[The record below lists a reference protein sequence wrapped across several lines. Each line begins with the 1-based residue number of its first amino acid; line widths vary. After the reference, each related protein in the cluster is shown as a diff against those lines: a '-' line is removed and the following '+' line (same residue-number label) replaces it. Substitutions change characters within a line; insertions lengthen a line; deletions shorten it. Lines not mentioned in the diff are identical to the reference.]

1 MKDNVIPL
9 IGREGSK
16 DLLTERLQAGAR
28 ELLALALEEEVEAF
42 IARHEEERL
51 GSGQQRIVRN
61 GYLPERSIQTGIGAV
76 PVRAPRARDRGEDL
90 AQPIRFSSSILPR
103 YLRRSK
109 SVEEMIP
116 WLYLKGISTNAFG
129 EALQALLG
137 ADASGLSSSSIARLK
152 SQWEEECAK
161 WRQSDLSKK
170 RFVYWWAD
178 GIYCGIRGEDEK
190 MCLLVIIGVTD
201 SGKKELVALDDGY
214 RESEA
219 SWAQLLRNLKDRGLA
234 HGSKLAVG
242 DGSLGFWKA
251 LASVFPET
259 RQQRCWQH
267 KTMNILDKF
276 PKGLRGQVLE
286 AIHQIWMAPTK
297 EAALKAWDIFVRT
310 YRDKYPKAVECLEKD
325 KDSLLT
331 FYDFPAEHWKSLRTT
346 NPIESTFATVRH
358 RASRAKGC
366 VSRSTMLAFA
376 FKLIESAS
384 KQWKRFI
391 GFERLAQ
398 VITGIKFVNGVSEM
412 ELTDSEAKAA

>member
-1 MKDNVIPL
+1 MEDNVIRL

-16 DLLTERLQAGAR
+16 DLLTEKLRDGAR
-28 ELLALALEEEVEAF
+28 ELLALALEEEIEGF
-42 IARHEEERL
+42 IARHQEERL
-51 GSGQQRIVRN
+51 GRGRQRIVRN

-76 PVRAPRARDRGEDL
+76 AVRAPRARDRSDGPGR
-90 AQPIRFSSSILPR
+90 PIRFSSTILPR

-137 ADASGLSSSSIARLK
+137 TDATGLSSSSIARLK
-152 SQWEEECAK
+152 SQWEDECSK

-214 RESEA
+214 RESDA
-219 SWAQLLRNLKDRGLA
+219 SWAQILRNLKDRGLV
-234 HGSKLAVG
+234 HGPKLAVG
-242 DGSLGFWKA
+242 DGALGFWKA
-251 LASVFPET
+251 LAGVFPET

-267 KTMNILDKF
+267 KTINILDKF

-286 AIHQIWMAPTK
+286 AIHEIWMAPTK
-297 EAALKAWDIFVRT
+297 EAALKAWDLFVRT

-325 KDSLLT
+325 KATLLT

-376 FKLIESAS
+376 FKLVQSAS

-398 VITGIKFVNGVSEM
+398 VITGIKFVNGVSET
-412 ELTDSEAKAA
+412 EVTITEAKAA